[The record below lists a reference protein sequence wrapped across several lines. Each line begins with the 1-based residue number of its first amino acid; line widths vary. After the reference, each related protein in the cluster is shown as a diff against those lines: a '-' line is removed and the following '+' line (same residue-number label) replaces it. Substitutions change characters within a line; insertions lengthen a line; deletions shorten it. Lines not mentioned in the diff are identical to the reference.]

1 MTLATAILVLA
12 CAGSK
17 PSPVVADLAVPRLVL
32 RSPGLD
38 AALTESALSDVG
50 ARGSSSPPVCMGN
63 TCPPRVSIPVPGF
76 ETRID
81 VRGMGANFVASTL
94 ERLDAGV
101 LATAARGI
109 AVSGL
114 RLEVQPKR
122 GDEFLPRRSKLKAR
136 QAVLMVS
143 WRLDSWS
150 GPLFALAP
158 SQ

>member
-1 MTLATAILVLA
+1 MTLATAILILA
-12 CAGSK
+12 CSGPK
-17 PSPVVADLAVPRLVL
+17 PSPVVADFAVPWLVL
-32 RSPGLD
+32 GSPGLD
-38 AALTESALSDVG
+38 ASLTESALRDVG

-63 TCPPRVSIPVPGF
+63 TCQPRVSIPVSGF

-81 VRGMGANFVASTL
+81 VRGKGADFVASTL

-101 LATAARGI
+101 LATAARAI

-114 RLEVQPKR
+114 RLEVQPRR
-122 GDEFLPRRSKLKAR
+122 GDEYLPMRSKLKAR
-136 QAVLMVS
+136 QAALMVV

-150 GPLFALAP
+150 GPLLAFSP